1 MKILIRAFK
10 VETTFTNSTFYRLL
24 WIDIHGKNM
33 GFFHMLNPNEP
44 FDLDERTWDLFVLF
58 WYIYIML

>member
-1 MKILIRAFK
+1 M
-10 VETTFTNSTFYRLL
+10 
-24 WIDIHGKNM
+24 GKTC
-33 GFFHMLNPNEP
+33 FFHMLNPNEP